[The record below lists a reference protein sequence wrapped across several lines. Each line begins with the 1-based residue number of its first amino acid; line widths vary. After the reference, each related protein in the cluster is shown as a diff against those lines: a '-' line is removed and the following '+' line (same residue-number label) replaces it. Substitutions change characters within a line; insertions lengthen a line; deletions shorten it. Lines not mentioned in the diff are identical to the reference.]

1 MQARHILRQMETS
14 IALVA
19 AVAAILSA
27 VFVYFQVREMQ
38 RQTELQREIR
48 EAAEQPYIWADVD
61 VQQPNGWMLELIV
74 GNSGPTVAT
83 NVRVRIDP
91 PFKPTTGHDDLK
103 AVYLRL
109 AEGISSLAPGRRL
122 FWTLGPSPELV
133 GGDGPFAHTVSIDCD
148 GPFGPV
154 PTTQYVINLSDLTDS
169 VAKRHG
175 SLREISKSIDDGTKA
190 LKEALKK
197 LGST

>member
-1 MQARHILRQMETS
+1 METS

-27 VFVYFQVREMQ
+27 VFVFFQVREMQ
-38 RQTELQREIR
+38 RQTKLQREIR

-83 NVRVRIDP
+83 NVRVQIDP
-91 PFKPTTGHDDLK
+91 PFKPTTGHDDLN
-103 AVYLRL
+103 AVYQRL
-109 AEGISSLAPGRRL
+109 AQGISSLAPGRRL

-154 PTTQYVINLSDLTDS
+154 PTTQYVINLIDLKDS

-175 SLREISKSIDDGTKA
+175 SLREISKSIEDGTKA
-190 LKEALKK
+190 LKEAVKK
-197 LGST
+197 LSST